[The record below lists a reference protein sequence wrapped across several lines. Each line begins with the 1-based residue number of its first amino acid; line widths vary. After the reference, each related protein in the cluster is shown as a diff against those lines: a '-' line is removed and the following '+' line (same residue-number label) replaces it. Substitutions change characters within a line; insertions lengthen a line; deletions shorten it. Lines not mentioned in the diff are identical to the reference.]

1 MDQTNRRERKNP
13 AASNETAGYIVIAR
27 QTSLCRSFRW
37 REPSAL
43 DAVVDSGMGIS
54 EEKMPELHQ
63 RGVEL
68 LVDVLDATEHADQMR
83 PAEIKGLLTQIG
95 VVLGQ
100 LLERDVPAERR
111 ETIIAESRK

>member
-1 MDQTNRRERKNP
+1 
-13 AASNETAGYIVIAR
+13 
-27 QTSLCRSFRW
+27 
-37 REPSAL
+37 
-43 DAVVDSGMGIS
+43 
-54 EEKMPELHQ
+54 MPELHQ

-68 LVDVLDATEHADQMR
+68 LVDVLDAVEHADQMR

-111 ETIIAESRK
+111 ETILSEIRK